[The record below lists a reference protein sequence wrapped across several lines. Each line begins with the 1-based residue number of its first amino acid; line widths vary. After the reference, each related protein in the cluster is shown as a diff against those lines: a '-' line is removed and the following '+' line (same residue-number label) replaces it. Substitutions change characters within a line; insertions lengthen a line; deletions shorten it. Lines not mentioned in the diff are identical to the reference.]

1 MRGETPTKLEE
12 EVEEPFDCQVDDL
25 NKHIDQKRWCEG
37 AYPSIHFDDRTLITQ
52 WHCDCVRCGL
62 WLVSM
67 CVVLCLVC
75 GDDLMCDVIDV

>member
-1 MRGETPTKLEE
+1 MTVKLMIRTNI
-12 EVEEPFDCQVDDL
+12 L
-25 NKHIDQKRWCEG
+25 IKRDG
-37 AYPSIHFDDRTLITQ
+37 ARVLYPSIHFDDRTLITQ